1 MRHVKVLLITVA
13 LLAFAALPAGA
24 QMYSPYPYGDNT
36 IRFRVGL
43 FIPRGD
49 SQYWHEAEADFTGG
63 PKDLKDMFGGV
74 DYLRRINPRLSLLMT
89 GSAFQGKTRMAYRD
103 YTDTAGHDIAHTT
116 KLNLATFGVGLM
128 LYLAP
133 PNAPIV
139 PYVGGGGG
147 FYSYRLT
154 ENGDFIDFTSSTPYI
169 FHDRFTA
176 NGTTEGYF
184 YLAGLDIPLS
194 PTWSV
199 FAEARWHKASDQLG
213 GDFGGF
219 GKIDLSGRQVAAG
232 MSWTF

>member
-1 MRHVKVLLITVA
+1 MRYPKLVLIAAA
-13 LLAFAALPAGA
+13 LLVLAALPAGA
-24 QMYSPYPYGDNT
+24 QMYSPYAYGDNG

-43 FIPRGD
+43 FTPAGN
-49 SQYWHEAEADFTGG
+49 SQYWNEASVDFTGNA
-63 PKDLKDMFGGV
+63 KDLKDAFGGV
-74 DYLRRINPRLSLLMT
+74 DYLRRLNPRLSLLIT
-89 GSAFQGKTRMAYRD
+89 GSGFEGKTRMAYRD
-103 YTDTAGHDIAHTT
+103 YTDTRGNDVAHTT
-116 KLNLATFGVGLM
+116 KLNLASFGIGLM
-128 LYLAP
+128 VYLAP
-133 PNAPIV
+133 RNAPIV
-139 PYVGGGGG
+139 PYVGAGGG

-154 ENGDFIDFTSSTPYI
+154 ETGDFIDFTSSTPYI

-176 NGTTEGYF
+176 NGTTDGYF

-219 GKIDLSGRQVAAG
+219 GKIDLSGRQIAAG